1 MAGAGSPLF
10 WARNPFALGLSS
22 ASVRWISVLILP
34 TVVLGLW
41 LVAPVPAEEVPEQ
54 RVTPITPEA
63 TQRVEALT
71 PPETQRVEAL
81 DAQAVENVSPPTR
94 QTTAGRIAS
103 NTGKAVLAVMALGVS
118 LGVTVASLLFL

>member
-1 MAGAGSPLF
+1 M
-10 WARNPFALGLSS
+10 
-22 ASVRWISVLILP
+22 RWISVLILP

-63 TQRVEALT
+63 TQRVDALT

-81 DAQAVENVSPPTR
+81 DAQAVENVSTPTR
-94 QTTAGRIAS
+94 QSTAGRIAS